1 MVTLFSMFK
10 VNPALSKLA
19 IKYGVVAALFTVLA
33 FVVFYIMG
41 QQPWRNLVSFLLDV
55 FVIGVFLFL
64 AIKDYKDSVN
74 NGALRFYQGMTV
86 GFIVY
91 LTIAAGFSLFF
102 FVLMQWVEPDFLG
115 EYIKLALE
123 DLVSRREMIVAGL
136 SEESYLDQYSKLQNT
151 TIGVL
156 VIDAFVKRLLIGL
169 VLTPIF
175 SVLLRTH
182 QA

>member
-1 MVTLFSMFK
+1 MIK

-19 IKYGVVAALFTVLA
+19 IKYGAVAAVFSILA

-41 QQPWRNLVSFLLDV
+41 QQPWRNLISFLLDV
-55 FVIGVFLFL
+55 FVIGVFIFL
-64 AIKDYKDSVN
+64 ALKDYKERFN
-74 NGALRFYQGMTV
+74 NGELRFYQGMTV

-91 LTIAAGFSLFF
+91 LIVAVGFSLFF
-102 FVLMQWVEPDFLG
+102 FVLMQWVEPDFLT

-123 DLVSRREMIVAGL
+123 DLVSRKEMIVAGL
-136 SEESYLDQYSKLQNT
+136 SEESYLDQLSKLENT
-151 TIGVL
+151 TISVL

-175 SVLLRTH
+175 SILLRTH